1 MKRIL
6 PFLVLLG
13 LAHPAHA
20 EFSMVSNEAETPSQP
35 EPSPAPRPDPSKAH
49 ATVKLTKSRTHS
61 NPRPSP
67 AMISSTTTPLA
78 SGFGAQ
84 VPLAFAIRQMAPD
97 GYEIVFAPPADPNSP
112 VDWRGGRPWTQALA
126 DAVQPL
132 GLAVSVHD
140 KTVTIS
146 PAQTR

>member
-6 PFLVLLG
+6 PFLILLG

-20 EFSMVSNEAETPSQP
+20 EFSMVSNEAETPSQT
-35 EPSPAPRPDPSKAH
+35 EPSPAPRPGPSTAH
-49 ATVKLTKSRTHS
+49 ATAKHAKSRTHS
-61 NPRPSP
+61 SLRPSP
-67 AMISSTTTPLA
+67 ARVSSTATPTA